1 MGEDV
6 SSQETRRMISALEM
20 SGFKVLR
27 RFAPVK
33 KLKEF
38 ETMHDQAAAVL
49 AMFISSRQTGAGGD
63 QSPVVEIGYQVVRL
77 NPKTGVIYEVEAEY
91 SGFED
96 PGFALS
102 PRFKAARAIEDRD
115 VAGAKFDDERIQ
127 SDIARCVLF
136 VCHDAAGQRAAL
148 ERRFPG
154 FVDKWF
160 VCSEREM
167 DWRLLGVSA
176 RQLEYLAFAVA
187 GYFYTAKRAVVEA
200 QVMVDLMARRMEDGS
215 ILLKNVIERSKRPAW
230 RLWAKDAPPEA
241 RDALEARGYK
251 WSDGTDKLRP
261 IQAWGKATEALDKEL
276 EFLSMSVYG
285 AETVIPVEKVTGKV
299 RYSGRRGEVE
309 ATTVT
314 PRGGSNDAPKPPAG
328 VEQRTGQRQQAGT
341 TEQHRGGSGQATRSR
356 AEPAGSPRA
365 TAAQEKSASQAWRGT
380 EFPI

>member
-6 SSQETRRMISALEM
+6 NTQETRRMISALEM

-27 RFAPVK
+27 RFAPAK

-38 ETMHDQAAAVL
+38 ESMPDQAAAVL

-63 QSPVVEIGYQVVRL
+63 QSPVVELGYQVVRF
-77 NPKTGVIYEVEAEY
+77 NPKTGVVYEVESEY

-102 PRFKAARAIEDRD
+102 PRFKAARAVEDRD
-115 VAGAKFDDERIQ
+115 VAGTKFDDERIVA
-127 SDIARCVLF
+127 DIERCLLF

-148 ERRFPG
+148 ERRFPSLA
-154 FVDKWF
+154 DKWF

-167 DWRLLGVSA
+167 DWRMLGVWS
-176 RQLEYLAFAVA
+176 RQLEYLAFAVG

-200 QVMVDLMARRMEDGS
+200 QVMVDLMARRLEDGT
-215 ILLKNVIERSKRPAW
+215 ILLKTVIERSKRPAW
-230 RLWAKDAPPEA
+230 RLWAKDAPLEA
-241 RDALEARGYK
+241 RDALEESGYK

-261 IQAWGKATEALDKEL
+261 ILAWGKVTEALDREL
-276 EFLSMSVYG
+276 EFLSLEVYDT
-285 AETVIPVEKVTGKV
+285 ETVIPVEKVTGKE
-299 RYSGRRGEVE
+299 RYSGRRGAVE

-314 PRGGSNDAPKPPAG
+314 PRAGASGAAVAPPPVPHA
-328 VEQRTGQRQQAGT
+328 EAARQAPRQA
-341 TEQHRGGSGQATRSR
+341 SPAPAASPAQASR
-356 AEPAGSPRA
+356 ARSDVAQSQRSPTPRKAG
-365 TAAQEKSASQAWRGT
+365 AQSWSGA